1 MNKKV
6 KNPVNNYA
14 QVLIFLNESSVEKDS
29 SIDNDTSMEDDQTRT
44 KKKGGDK
51 RIRKK
56 PPPPPPPTELVDECK
71 GLKQNLNTHSKNLM
85 IL

>member
-1 MNKKV
+1 MDCKVSKDLWMNKKV

-14 QVLIFLNESSVEKDS
+14 KVLIFLNESSVEKDS

-51 RIRKK
+51 RGKK
-56 PPPPPPPTELVDECK
+56 TELIPPV
-71 GLKQNLNTHSKNLM
+71 
-85 IL
+85 